1 MYLWH
6 QYYNCMFSLSEENYL
21 KSIYHLEAIHGKGIS
36 TNSIAKK
43 LETKA
48 SSVTDMIKKLAEK
61 EVLVYKKYQG
71 VSLTTLGRKEATTI
85 VRKHRLWE
93 VFLVDKLNFS
103 WDEVH
108 DVAEQLEH
116 IKSPKLIDELDVF
129 LGFPKMDPHGDP
141 IPDKEGNFQKIE
153 KRLLSTLEEHKTGI
167 CVGVNDSSSDFLK
180 YLDKNNISL
189 GQKIKVLSKES
200 FDGSLTILIHSKEIT
215 ISKKISNNIY
225 IQ

>member
-6 QYYNCMFSLSEENYL
+6 QYYNYMFSLSEENYL

-71 VSLTTLGRKEATTI
+71 VSLKTLGRKEAITI

-153 KRLLSTLEEHKTGI
+153 KRLLSTL
-167 CVGVNDSSSDFLK
+167 
-180 YLDKNNISL
+180 
-189 GQKIKVLSKES
+189 
-200 FDGSLTILIHSKEIT
+200 
-215 ISKKISNNIY
+215 
-225 IQ
+225 